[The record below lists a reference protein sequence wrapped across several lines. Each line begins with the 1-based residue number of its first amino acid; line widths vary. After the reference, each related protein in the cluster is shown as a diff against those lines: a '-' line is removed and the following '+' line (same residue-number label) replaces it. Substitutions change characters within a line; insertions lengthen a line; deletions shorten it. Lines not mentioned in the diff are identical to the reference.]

1 MSIARNVSLIALAA
15 LLSGCAVPA
24 TNYSSQPGAEQALAK
39 CRAQADNRPAAEPVN
54 PFGTVAD
61 QNQYVVDCMKSAGYK
76 IQ

>member
-1 MSIARNVSLIALAA
+1 MSLIALVA

-39 CRAQADNRPAAEPVN
+39 CRAQADNRPTDTPAN
-54 PFGTVAD
+54 PFGTVAN
-61 QNQYVVDCMKSAGYK
+61 QNQYVVDCMKAAGYK